1 MTAVDLLPPTRGLP
15 PVLQGRQFPV
25 EVMYTVAPEESYVD
39 SAITT
44 ALQIHLDEAPG
55 DILVFLT
62 GQVWEPLCETPA
74 AWIYGRHRLSP
85 PSPAQPRMRLRRAS
99 GC

>member
-1 MTAVDLLPPTRGLP
+1 M
-15 PVLQGRQFPV
+15 

-44 ALQIHLDEAPG
+44 ALQVHLDEAPG

-62 GQVWEPLCETPA
+62 GQVRE
-74 AWIYGRHRLSP
+74 
-85 PSPAQPRMRLRRAS
+85 Q
-99 GC
+99 